1 MAVFLRESYK
11 RMQTW
16 EETSEDR
23 HHRRLSPIGETRW
36 WAKDQ
41 ALTKVFGCFCNP
53 QDALFVDLLLT
64 LASVEEDISMKST
77 VRVKAKGFI
86 ENFLK
91 YETILIAQTFLRIFQ
106 HTSPLSKYLQTHGMD
121 ILSAQ
126 HLVEGTKDS
135 LRTYVR
141 DFEGVK
147 VAADKFVSWAN
158 EKLEDM
164 DNYELVVQTT
174 LPEKRVRKKKR
185 MPGEILDD
193 APVASSDAAF
203 EVNVHNV
210 ILDTVAGSVDRRFS
224 ANAKLASD
232 FACLDPKNFPQ
243 IQINGLPNSALQE
256 NSKCLLRFDD
266 RATVSTLQTELSSLA
281 YQWERLKNSSLGGYT
296 VRACSEVVQ
305 EGQEDSGGLPYMEEP
320 EMELESRT
328 CSSCK
333 NCAICVH
340 LIHSQYNLLTDAY
353 HVIGL
358 AYKFLLTLSITQVAC
373 ERSFST
379 LKFVK
384 NRLRSSLSQDKL
396 EAFML
401 MCTEKEILMSIS
413 NDTVIDKVAETS
425 ALLRRLLML

>member
-1 MAVFLRESYK
+1 
-11 RMQTW
+11 
-16 EETSEDR
+16 
-23 HHRRLSPIGETRW
+23 
-36 WAKDQ
+36 
-41 ALTKVFGCFCNP
+41 
-53 QDALFVDLLLT
+53 
-64 LASVEEDISMKST
+64 
-77 VRVKAKGFI
+77 
-86 ENFLK
+86 
-91 YETILIAQTFLRIFQ
+91 
-106 HTSPLSKYLQTHGMD
+106 
-121 ILSAQ
+121 
-126 HLVEGTKDS
+126 
-135 LRTYVR
+135 
-141 DFEGVK
+141 
-147 VAADKFVSWAN
+147 
-158 EKLEDM
+158 
-164 DNYELVVQTT
+164 
-174 LPEKRVRKKKR
+174 

-193 APVASSDAAF
+193 EPVASSDAAF
-203 EVNVHNV
+203 EVGVHNV
-210 ILDTVAGSVDRRFS
+210 ILDTVAGSMDRRFS

-232 FACLDPKNFPQ
+232 FACLDPKNFPE
-243 IQINGLPNSALQE
+243 IRINGLPNSALQE
-256 NSKCLLRFDD
+256 ISKCLLTFDD

-281 YQWERLKNSSLGGYT
+281 YQWERLKKSSLEGYT
-296 VRACSEVVQ
+296 VRACSEVAQ

-340 LIHSQYNLLTDAY
+340 LILSQYNLLTDAY

-384 NRLRSSLSQDKL
+384 NRLRSSLSQDNL